1 MNEGGVSGL
10 PVVRCSTTSYNSG
23 RDMRMQ
29 RVGRSCLL
37 AWLAA
42 GLAGAFELRG
52 KFQVVTRRVFVSVGK
67 RIRSA
72 RETAGMTQAEVAKEL
87 GVSES
92 SIRLYELGKRQPNDE
107 VLGRIAEAVGV
118 DPHAFIEIETG
129 SVRDV
134 LEILFRLED
143 ACGLVPLEDGKLD
156 VDRMNEHAPKLV
168 VAIEKWSEMKRKLD
182 EGEITESDYEAWK
195 SRVR

>member
-1 MNEGGVSGL
+1 M
-10 PVVRCSTTSYNSG
+10 
-23 RDMRMQ
+23 
-29 RVGRSCLL
+29 
-37 AWLAA
+37 
-42 GLAGAFELRG
+42 
-52 KFQVVTRRVFVSVGK
+52 SVGK